1 MQQHGAEA
9 FVGLDVSKLHN
20 AVAIA
25 DAGRRGEIRYL
36 GEFANTPEAT
46 RKLVDKLAAKYDVLH
61 FCYEAGPTGYGLHR
75 CITDLGHDC
84 IVIAPTAM
92 PRRPGDRV
100 KTNRRDAMDLA
111 RLLRADE
118 LTSVW
123 VPDEQHEAM
132 RDLVR
137 AREAAVCDARMKRQQ
152 VSAMLLRHGRSYPGK
167 KSWGARH
174 RRWLAEQ
181 TLGLRASNIALGE
194 ALQAVRD
201 AETRQ
206 ARTEA
211 AIEAML
217 EDWSL
222 APVVAALQAL
232 RGIGLISAVTLMAE
246 LGDLARFEN
255 PRQLM
260 GYVGLVPSE
269 RSTGDRVK
277 RGGITKR
284 GNAVVR
290 RTLVEASW
298 GYRHAPRT
306 GRAKLYV
313 LEALPKPV
321 TDIAWKA
328 QSRLCERY
336 RRLSAGGKRST
347 IAAVAVAREL
357 AAFVWAIGREV
368 PIAA

>member
-1 MQQHGAEA
+1 MGQQGSEA

-20 AVAIA
+20 AVAVA
-25 DAGRRGEIRYL
+25 DAGRKGEIRYM
-36 GEFANTPEAT
+36 GEIANTPEAT
-46 RKLVDKLAAKYDVLH
+46 RKLVAKLSAKYDELH
-61 FCYEAGPTGYGLHR
+61 FCYEAGPTGYGLYR
-75 CITDLGHDC
+75 CLQDLGQDC

-100 KTNRRDAMDLA
+100 KTNRRDAVDLA
-111 RLLRADE
+111 RLLRAGE
-118 LTSVW
+118 LTPVW
-123 VPDEQHEAM
+123 VPNEQHEAM

-137 AREAAVCDARMKRQQ
+137 AREAAVRDAQMKRQQ
-152 VSAMLLRHGRSYPGK
+152 VSAMLLRHGRIYPGK

-181 TLGLRASNIALGE
+181 NLGLRAADIALGE

-206 ARTEA
+206 KRIEA

-222 APVVAALQAL
+222 APVVAARQGL

-277 RGGITKR
+277 RGGITRR
-284 GNAVVR
+284 GNSIVR

-306 GRAKLYV
+306 GRSKLYV
-313 LEALPKPV
+313 IDALPKAV

-336 RRLSAGGKRST
+336 RKLSAGGKRST
-347 IAAVAVAREL
+347 VAAVAVAREL

-368 PIAA
+368 PIKA

>member
-1 MQQHGAEA
+1 MACC
-9 FVGLDVSKLHN
+9 
-20 AVAIA
+20 
-25 DAGRRGEIRYL
+25 
-36 GEFANTPEAT
+36 T
-46 RKLVDKLAAKYDVLH
+46 
-61 FCYEAGPTGYGLHR
+61 FCYEAGPTGYGLYHYLKN
-75 CITDLGHDC
+75 LGQDC
-84 IVIAPTAM
+84 IVISPSNM
-92 PRRPGDRV
+92 PRRLGDRV
-100 KTNRRDAMDLA
+100 KTNRRDAVGLA
-111 RLLRADE
+111 RLLRAGE
-118 LTSVW
+118 LTPIW
-123 VPDEQHEAM
+123 VPDAQHEAM

-137 AREAAVCDARMKRQQ
+137 ARETAVRDARMKRQQ
-152 VSAMLLRHGRSYPGK
+152 VSAMLLRHGRIYPGK

-181 TLGLRASNIALGE
+181 NLGHRASDLALGE

-211 AIEAML
+211 PIEAML

-222 APVVAALQAL
+222 APLVAALQAL

-246 LGDLARFEN
+246 LGDLTRFEN

-277 RGGITKR
+277 RGGITR
-284 GNAVVR
+284 QGNATVR

-306 GRAKLYV
+306 GRSKLYV
-313 LEALPKPV
+313 VESLPKAV
-321 TDIAWKA
+321 TDIAWRA
-328 QSRLCERY
+328 QTRLCDRY
-336 RRLSAGGKRST
+336 RKLSTSGKRST
-347 IAAVAVAREL
+347 VAAVAVAREL

-368 PIAA
+368 PIEA

>member
-1 MQQHGAEA
+1 MEHGSLEA
-9 FVGLDVSKLHN
+9 FIGLDVSKLRN

-25 DAGRRGEIRYL
+25 DAGRNGEIRYL
-36 GEFANTPEAT
+36 GEVPNTPEAT
-46 RKLVDKLAAKYDVLH
+46 RKLVAKLGEKYGELH

-75 CITDLGHDC
+75 CLKELGQDC

-92 PRRPGDRV
+92 PRKPANRV
-100 KTNRRDAMDLA
+100 KTNRRDAVDLA
-111 RLLRADE
+111 RLLRAGE

-123 VPDEQHEAM
+123 VPDAQHEAM

-137 AREAAVCDARMKRQQ
+137 AREAAVRDARMKRQQ
-152 VSAMLLRHGRSYPGK
+152 VAAMMLRHGRIYPGK
-167 KSWGARH
+167 KSWSAKH
-174 RRWLAEQ
+174 RRWLADQ
-181 TLGLRASNIALGE
+181 NLGLRAADIALGE
-194 ALQAVRD
+194 ALQAVAD

-206 ARTEA
+206 KRIEL
-211 AIEAML
+211 AIDVML
-217 EDWSL
+217 DEWSL
-222 APVVAALQAL
+222 APVVKALQAL

-246 LGDLARFEN
+246 LGDLSRFQN

-269 RSTGDRVK
+269 HSTGDRVK
-277 RGGITKR
+277 RGGITRR
-284 GNAVVR
+284 GNAIVR

-298 GYRHAPRT
+298 GYRHAPRI
-306 GRAKLYV
+306 RRSKIQV
-313 LEALPKPV
+313 IDSLPKPV

-336 RRLSAGGKRST
+336 RKLSTSGKRST
-347 IAAVAVAREL
+347 VATVAIAREL

-368 PIAA
+368 AIEA